1 MAKQGNYRPWNK
13 YFCDEDFFSREN
25 EEAFYWAGFI
35 AADGCVMIKNSK
47 YSSLRVLEIN
57 LSAKDVDH
65 LETFKQH
72 IKAENPVN
80 RYTTKD
86 GFKKCRIKITSAKIF
101 NDLNKF
107 GIIPR
112 KSLVIKFPKWLEKHH
127 LVRHFMRGYY
137 DGDGGYYIG
146 KTDPKNLQMTMDI
159 CGTIQFLKV
168 FKRIIEK
175 KSNVK
180 SIAQPFMKNN
190 QGSLN
195 YSGNVLCSAMS
206 KFLYDDSTIS
216 LKRKYDL
223 SQICKAMVK
232 PRSLIVFP
240 TKKEL
245 IKLYRET
252 PSSEK
257 VGKRIGL
264 SQQTIVNLINKYNIR
279 FLFKEAKLS
288 GAWSRAQSTGLQPL
302 NNDKEKYCPKCKEVK
317 LHCEFSKCSTS
328 IYGIDGYCTKC
339 KRKRE
344 KESELKQ
351 KQLSEDK

>member
-35 AADGCVMIKNSK
+35 AADGCVRIKTSK
-47 YSSLRVLEIN
+47 YSRLKTLEIV
-57 LSAKDVDH
+57 LSARDSEH
-65 LETFKQH
+65 LIKFKEH
-72 IKAENPVN
+72 IKAQNPVKI
-80 RYTTKD
+80 YTTKD
-86 GFKKCRIKITSAKIF
+86 GFINCRIKITSAKIF
-101 NDLNKF
+101 DDLNKF

-168 FKRIIEK
+168 FKRIIERE
-175 KSNVK
+175 SGAK
-180 SIAQPFMKNN
+180 SIRQPYIKNG

-195 YSGNVLCSAMS
+195 YCGNGLCSKMS
-206 KFLYDDSTIS
+206 AFLYDNSAVS
-216 LKRKYDL
+216 LKRKFDL
-223 SQICKAMVK
+223 AQTSKAMFK
-232 PRSLIVFP
+232 RIPIIFP
-240 TKKEL
+240 TKKEI

-252 PSSEK
+252 PSTGK
-257 VGKRIGL
+257 VGKRVGL

-279 FLFKEAKLS
+279 FLFDEAKSS
-288 GAWSRAQSTGLQPL
+288 GAWSKAQSAGLQPL
-302 NNDKEKYCPKCKEVK
+302 NNDKEKYCPGCKEVK
-317 LHCEFSKCSTS
+317 LHCEFSKCSAS
-328 IYGIDGYCTKC
+328 IYGIDGYCRKC